1 MQHHCSIVVARI
13 HQWDVQP
20 VPEQG
25 PIPLQKSHEAGV
37 AHPLPPPAA
46 PRP

>member
-1 MQHHCSIVVARI
+1 MSQEINMQHHCSIVVAKI

-25 PIPLQKSHEAGV
+25 PRTLAKKP
-37 AHPLPPPAA
+37 
-46 PRP
+46 